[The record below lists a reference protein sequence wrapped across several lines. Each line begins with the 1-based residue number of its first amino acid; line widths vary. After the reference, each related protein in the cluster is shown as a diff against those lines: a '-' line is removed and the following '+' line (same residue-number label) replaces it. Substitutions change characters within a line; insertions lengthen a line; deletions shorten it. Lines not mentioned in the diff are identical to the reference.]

1 MAVDTRFVVEQF
13 ALCQRFASMGQTKS
27 SNSLLPESYARVQTN
42 YLKQNRKESFTA
54 AYGDV
59 NKSYTFPE
67 SLQIL
72 ASSYVKAVLPLNSS
86 ANYKTIP
93 GLWIIDKFY
102 LRCNGD
108 LVYSGCYQT
117 LLNDHLQSL
126 TDEDARAYCE
136 ALMGYVAGAASGA
149 ARTVFL
155 PIPLPNSHLWR
166 YGGRGQGAYPFT
178 SHRNNKIEIAFDFF
192 ANTHTTADRTN
203 VSPAMTGVQIIHK
216 EVICPLSQAPTL
228 RDARG
233 RYALVSRRYTQL
245 QDWTAATASAE
256 QDIVVSNLSGCVCE
270 IIVEAAP
277 QQTNL
282 DELDLSS
289 PVTPSAVRLICD
301 SVECINHDSEAECR
315 LIEYSHGYRKNDFF
329 NSMTYRLVFGS
340 HGAESDRTF
349 QGAINFSGVT
359 QANLKLTFPVNV
371 NFRVTAVQLGVT
383 SISSTG
389 RLTQK
394 ID

>member
-1 MAVDTRFVVEQF
+1 M
-13 ALCQRFASMGQTKS
+13 
-27 SNSLLPESYARVQTN
+27 
-42 YLKQNRKESFTA
+42 
-54 AYGDV
+54 
-59 NKSYTFPE
+59 
-67 SLQIL
+67 
-72 ASSYVKAVLPLNSS
+72 
-86 ANYKTIP
+86 
-93 GLWIIDKFY
+93 
-102 LRCNGD
+102 
-108 LVYSGCYQT
+108 
-117 LLNDHLQSL
+117 
-126 TDEDARAYCE
+126 
-136 ALMGYVAGAASGA
+136 
-149 ARTVFL
+149 
-155 PIPLPNSHLWR
+155 
-166 YGGRGQGAYPFT
+166 
-178 SHRNNKIEIAFDFF
+178 
-192 ANTHTTADRTN
+192 
-203 VSPAMTGVQIIHK
+203 
-216 EVICPLSQAPTL
+216 
-228 RDARG
+228 RD
-233 RYALVSRRYTQL
+233 
-245 QDWTAATASAE
+245 
-256 QDIVVSNLSGCVCE
+256 
-270 IIVEAAP
+270 IVEAAP

-282 DELDLSS
+282 ELDLSS